1 MVPMKCPESSYTV
14 TKMWV
19 VQLGGVAIQTLRQQ
33 RECGPT
39 PTEQKIGS
47 AVRQDQIFL
56 SVTGQHTSLELNIA
70 WAQCHINTKQHP
82 SSMTQCPSKH
92 DAMTKQHDA
101 MMQHD
106 AMTQHHD
113 AMAQQHD
120 AMTQQ
125 HDTMAQQWCNDAATW
140 HMATYSTATRSDAT
154 TGWMKC
160 QHQAMSASGNVIAT
174 WHHATAT
181 WRDAIATWCNA
192 TATRCNATVT
202 RGSAVATQHTLS

>member
-39 PTEQKIGS
+39 PTEQKVGS

-56 SVTGQHTSLELNIA
+56 SVTGQHISLELNIA

-101 MMQHD
+101 TWCND
-106 AMTQHHD
+106 ATSWCNGT
-113 AMAQQHD
+113 A
-120 AMTQQ
+120 T
-125 HDTMAQQWCNDAATW
+125 WCNDAATW